1 MWGRLETCGRLSI
14 GLLLALTQSLAAPET
29 PPFAL
34 TDDAVP
40 RRYSIELTI
49 DPARDSFD
57 GIARI
62 DVDLRKRLPVIWL
75 NATDLTVTEADLQVN
90 GRFVPVHSTLA
101 GGEFLGIE
109 PDAPVGPGRALL
121 TLRYTAPLAD
131 KATIGPYRLQF
142 EDRWYVF
149 TTFTPNGARDAFPC
163 FDQPRFKTPWE
174 FTIRVK
180 RDLQAF
186 TNSKLVRETDE
197 PAGMKRVEFAPTEPL
212 PSEVVAFAVGPL
224 DTLEAPPSG
233 AGKTPVRI
241 VMPRGHAAEGE
252 EAARATTDILWRL
265 ERYTGIPY
273 PYDKLDHVA
282 LPNLPFGA
290 VENAGLITYRS
301 RSLLFPPGKATPA
314 QQRSVRSVEA
324 HEMAHQWFGDFVTQA
339 SWEDVWLSEGF
350 ATWLSSKI
358 MDEDQPAARKR
369 LTAVAARD
377 RIMLTDAGPKTRPVR
392 LVMKDREA
400 LKDVYSQFVYQ
411 KGAAVL
417 NMLEGWLGEANVR
430 TGLRVYLNDHR
441 FGIATTGDLAAA
453 LRLASQTDPS
463 DVMHDFLDQTGVP
476 VVRSEIHC
484 EPGTP
489 PRIVFEQTNAAS
501 HWDVPVCWKTEAG
514 ASCTVV
520 DTRRQAELGL
530 KASCPAWVYPNANGT
545 GYYRTAWDAKQ
556 LATLADR
563 ALWRL
568 TAAERLTLVNDVAE
582 LRRAAKLDAAASEP
596 ILKKLSSDV
605 EPEISAAAKKALEGK

>member
-1 MWGRLETCGRLSI
+1 
-14 GLLLALTQSLAAPET
+14 
-29 PPFAL
+29 
-34 TDDAVP
+34 
-40 RRYSIELTI
+40 
-49 DPARDSFD
+49 
-57 GIARI
+57 
-62 DVDLRKRLPVIWL
+62 
-75 NATDLTVTEADLQVN
+75 
-90 GRFVPVHSTLA
+90 
-101 GGEFLGIE
+101 
-109 PDAPVGPGRALL
+109 
-121 TLRYTAPLAD
+121 
-131 KATIGPYRLQF
+131 
-142 EDRWYVF
+142 
-149 TTFTPNGARDAFPC
+149 
-163 FDQPRFKTPWE
+163 
-174 FTIRVK
+174 
-180 RDLQAF
+180 
-186 TNSKLVRETDE
+186 VRETDE
-197 PAGMKRVEFAPTEPL
+197 VAGMKRVEFAPTEPL

-224 DTLEAPPSG
+224 DTLEAPASG

-241 VMPRGHAAEGE
+241 VTPRGHAAEGE
-252 EAARATTDILWRL
+252 EAARATTDLLWRL
-265 ERYTGIPY
+265 ERYTGMPY

-290 VENAGLITYRS
+290 VENAGLITYRA

-314 QQRSVRSVEA
+314 QQRSVRGVEA

-339 SWEDVWLSEGF
+339 VWEDVWLSEGF

-358 MDEDQPAARKR
+358 MDEDQPIARKR
-369 LTAVAARD
+369 LTAVSARD

-392 LVMKDREA
+392 LAMKDREA

-417 NMLEGWLGEANVR
+417 NMLEGWLGESNVR

-489 PRIVFEQTNAAS
+489 TRIVFEQTNAAS
-501 HWDVPVCWKTEAG
+501 HWDVPVCWRTEAG

-520 DTRRQAELGL
+520 DTRRQAELGP

-545 GYYRTAWDAKQ
+545 GYYRTEWDAKQ
-556 LATLADR
+556 LATVSER
-563 ALWRL
+563 ALRNL

-582 LRRAAKLDAAASEP
+582 LRRVGKLDSTAVES
-596 ILKKLSSDV
+596 ILKKLLSDE
-605 EPEISAAAKKALEGK
+605 EPEISAAAKKALEQK